1 LLCFERMARITPLEP
16 VVDLT
21 TRRGKVRFKSRLEG
35 ADRHVFAVDLY
46 SHLRESHPETHVGYW
61 VFRLPEGEAES
72 TIGIDLTHIGKD
84 SLWRE
89 TPAGREVAID
99 SWSNPDYVFDPV
111 IGIQLVLRRDGRV
124 IENRFVAGRVADPEV
139 LRSYYHRV
147 HAGHGYTPVEPF
159 LFELHAAMLRRL
171 EPLFLEHIPRG
182 GRVLDAGCGRSLFTE
197 IRPDWPFRIFAS
209 DVDHDLLRS
218 RQQEFADVRFLVGD
232 AQPLPFRD
240 GAFDAVFAGELIE
253 HLPDPRPGVAEFR
266 RVLRTG
272 GTLILTTP
280 NRLRLANL
288 ADKSE
293 RPYSPDHLSELSF
306 DEVRAL
312 LVAEGFEIRRTMGLH
327 LELLLNWFS
336 PMPKLDRLQRG
347 WNRPWAV
354 PLMRLL
360 LAAGALAPR
369 YALDLVFVAR
379 RR

>member
-1 LLCFERMARITPLEP
+1 MARITPLEP

-21 TRRGKVRFKSRLEG
+21 TRRGRVRFKSRLDE
-35 ADRHVFAVDLY
+35 ADRYVFAVDLY
-46 SHLRESHPETHVGYW
+46 SHLRERHPETHVGYW
-61 VFRLPEGEAES
+61 VFRLPEGEALS
-72 TIGIDLTHIGKD
+72 TIGIDLTHIGRD

-89 TPAGREVAID
+89 TPSGREVAID

-111 IGIQLVLRRDGRV
+111 IGIQLVLRREGRV
-124 IENRFVAGRVADPEV
+124 VENRFVAGRVADPEV

-197 IRPDWPFRIFAS
+197 IRPHWPFRIIAS
-209 DVDHDLLRS
+209 DVDHELLRS
-218 RQQEFADVRFLVGD
+218 RQAEFEEVRFLVGD

-266 RVLRTG
+266 RVLRPG

-280 NRLRLANL
+280 NRLRLANR
-288 ADKSE
+288 ADGSE
-293 RPYSPDHLSELSF
+293 RPYSPDHLSELSY

-312 LVAEGFEIRRTMGLH
+312 LAAEGFEIRRATGLH

-336 PMPKLDRLQRG
+336 PMPKLDRLQRA

-360 LAAGALAPR
+360 LAAGALWPR

-379 RR
+379 RQ

>member
-1 LLCFERMARITPLEP
+1 MARITPLEP

-21 TRRGKVRFKSRLEG
+21 TRRGRVRFKSRLEE

-46 SHLRESHPETHVGYW
+46 SHLRERHPETHVGYW

-72 TIGIDLTHIGKD
+72 TIGIDLTRIAKD

-89 TPAGREVAID
+89 TPSGREGAID
-99 SWSNPDYVFDPV
+99 SWCNPDYVFDPV
-111 IGIQLVLRRDGRV
+111 IGIQLVLRREGRV
-124 IENRFVAGRVADPEV
+124 VENRFVAGKVADPEV

-147 HAGHGYTPVEPF
+147 HAGHGYTPTEPF

-171 EPLFLEHIPRG
+171 EPLFLKYVPRG
-182 GRVLDAGCGRSLFTE
+182 GLVLDAGCGRSLFTE
-197 IRPDWPFRIFAS
+197 IRPRWPFRIVAA
-209 DVDHDLLRS
+209 DVDHELMRS
-218 RQQEFADVRFLVGD
+218 RQAAFGDVRFLVGD

-266 RVLRTG
+266 RVLRPG

-288 ADKSE
+288 ADRSE
-293 RPYSPDHLSELSF
+293 RPYSPDHLSELSY
-306 DEVRAL
+306 DEVGAL
-312 LVAEGFEIRRTMGLH
+312 LASEGFTVRRATGLH
-327 LELLLNWFS
+327 LELLLNWLS
-336 PMPKLDRLQRG
+336 PMPKLDRLQRS
-347 WNRPWAV
+347 WNRPWAA
-354 PLMRLL
+354 PLMRLF

-369 YALDLVFVAR
+369 YALDLIFVAR